1 MFCNHFMMF
10 PCFIITLVHT
20 PCPSTSHPVLPQ
32 KDLPLMELSSGTC
45 FRSASVCD
53 GNPLGIKHCWPK
65 QFQSSHGKIMCKWVR
80 KQRADPRELW
90 YVISELFF
98 RLITLKKNNLFMVES
113 PWSRCLS
120 SQAPFI
126 SLTPGSY
133 STVSGWTKTS
143 GTCARRVRNAWPRA
157 GADFSGAATGPG
169 ITAQLTPGTSG
180 NRDR

>member
-1 MFCNHFMMF
+1 MWICWLIKKTVNLICCNHFMMF
-10 PCFIITLVHT
+10 QCFIITLVHT

-32 KDLPLMELSSGTC
+32 KDLPLTELSSDTF

-80 KQRADPRELW
+80 KQRADPLELW

-98 RLITLKKNNLFMVES
+98 RLPPWKKKQFVHG
-113 PWSRCLS
+113 W
-120 SQAPFI
+120 I
-126 SLTPGSY
+126 SMSY